1 LQRTT
6 SVTLKDVAR
15 AAGIHYSTAS
25 RALDPTKRKLVNAA
39 TAAHVRKV
47 ADQLGYHQDMVA
59 RSLRRGQTNTVGIV
73 VPDFENPT
81 WAAILHGVTS
91 ALEQSGYVGLLGETE
106 DDHGRYQRLL
116 EKLVGWR
123 VDAVVSMATRLS
135 DGPYL
140 REFARNGVPIVL
152 AIRTL
157 PAEKFVN
164 ISEDSFQGAA
174 MAAEHLIGLGHRSL
188 AQLRGPSEVQTFED
202 RARGFV
208 RAAANHGI
216 EVLEIMG
223 SGATPTCEEGRRLM
237 GLILDR
243 DAEPP
248 TAVFAHNDLMA
259 IGAIDALAA
268 RGIRCPADVS
278 VVGYNDSP
286 LVDHVRPAL
295 TTVRLPAAELGQL
308 AGTSVIKLVERDEVP
323 PESTFLPPTLVVR
336 ASTASPRSL

>member
-1 LQRTT
+1 MQRTT

-25 RALDPTKRKLVNAA
+25 RALDPAKRKLVNSA

-47 ADQLGYHQDMVA
+47 AAQLGYNQDMVA

-91 ALEQSGYVGLLGETE
+91 ALERSGYVGLLGETE
-106 DDHGRYQRLL
+106 DDHDRYQRLL

-140 REFARNGVPIVL
+140 REFASRGVPIVL

-157 PAEKFVN
+157 PGEGFVN
-164 ISEDSFQGAA
+164 ITEDSVLGGS

-188 AQLRGPSEVQTFED
+188 AQLRGPSQVQTFED
-202 RARGFV
+202 RGRGFV
-208 RAAANHGI
+208 RAAADHGI
-216 EVLEIMG
+216 DVLEMVG
-223 SGATPTCEEGRRLM
+223 TGATPTYEEGRRLM
-237 GLILDR
+237 GLLLDR
-243 DAEPP
+243 DAAPP

-259 IGAIDALAA
+259 IGAMDVLAA
-268 RGIRCPADVS
+268 REIRCPDDVS
-278 VVGYNDSP
+278 VIGYNDSP
-286 LVDHVRPAL
+286 LVEHVRPAL
-295 TTVRLPAAELGQL
+295 TTIRLPAAELGQL
-308 AGTSVIKLVERDEVP
+308 AGTSVVKLVERAEDP
-323 PESTFLPPTLVVR
+323 PESTVLPPTLVVR
-336 ASTASPRSL
+336 ASTAPPRPL